1 MSLKSPQLDIG
12 KQCKKIKKKI
22 RIKSRLATKIFKENK
37 WKEKLQNNY
46 LLKSALRLLVPKRQ

>member
-1 MSLKSPQLDIG
+1 MFLKSPQLDID
-12 KQCKKIKKKI
+12 KQCKKKKK
-22 RIKSRLATKIFKENK
+22 IKSRLATKIFKENK